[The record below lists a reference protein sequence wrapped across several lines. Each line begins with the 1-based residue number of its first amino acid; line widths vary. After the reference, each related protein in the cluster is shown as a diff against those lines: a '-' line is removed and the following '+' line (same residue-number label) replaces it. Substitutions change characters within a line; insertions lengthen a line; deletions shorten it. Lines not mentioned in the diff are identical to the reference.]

1 MPFDVLWLSQ
11 ADIDS
16 LDPTMLEI
24 MDEVERCFVAQGL
37 GELCAGQKAG
47 LRTERRAAVLMGIAL
62 DDVMTGRL
70 VSQKALAR
78 KVGTW
83 VQL

>member
-11 ADIDS
+11 ADRQP
-16 LDPTMLEI
+16 L
-24 MDEVERCFVAQGL
+24 
-37 GELCAGQKAG
+37 
-47 LRTERRAAVLMGIAL
+47 LRTERRAAVLLGIAL